1 MVFTEN
7 DEMPITDS
15 SNLKILVFNALG
27 INGDGGIGKEWQQT
41 ELQQSI
47 LLSINGTT
55 QRTNVHSFFS
65 LFLETTVIFIL

>member
-15 SNLKILVFNALG
+15 SNLKILVFNALR

-41 ELQQSI
+41 ELQQCI

-55 QRTNVHSFFS
+55 
-65 LFLETTVIFIL
+65 